1 MWVFHRPLFV
11 GFPEAPN
18 AFICPKWAQRL
29 WTLLH
34 SHSNS
39 LHFDWATLQIEGEK
53 WARAASCSF
62 VHFFPSLLSEDTSG
76 TAEDGSRFSALW
88 VLRRISAYHINFSTC
103 RPTPDPPFIFR
114 CALISRGTRSRRRMD
129 QIEKVSLAKDSA
141 ICNSDAV
148 LQTWKLISP
157 HKNIIRLHYQ
167 NMRVDH
173 PSFKLV

>member
-53 WARAASCSF
+53 WARAA
-62 VHFFPSLLSEDTSG
+62 LLFTS
-76 TAEDGSRFSALW
+76 SPRFCLKILPE
-88 VLRRISAYHINFSTC
+88 LRRTEADFLPYESSAAFRHIISTSRHVDLL
-103 RPTPDPPFIFR
+103 PPDPPFVFR

-167 NMRVDH
+167 NIRVDH